1 MSSVS
6 MVVGLASIDVH
17 LPESGSL
24 KSKRQI
30 LRRIKDR
37 VRNNF
42 NVSIAEVDHN
52 DLWQRTTLG
61 VSVVANQRQF
71 ANQVL
76 SGVVDLVGKVNGVQM
91 LDYTIELL

>member
-1 MSSVS
+1 
-6 MVVGLASIDVH
+6 MVVGIASIEIH
-17 LPESGSL
+17 IPESGSL
-24 KSKRQI
+24 KNKRHF

-37 VRNNF
+37 VKNRF

-61 VSVVANQRQF
+61 VAVVTNQQQF

-76 SGVVDLVGKVNGVQM
+76 SQVVEFISQEQGIQI
-91 LDYTIELL
+91 LDYSMNFL

>member
-1 MSSVS
+1 MI
-6 MVVGLASIDVH
+6 VGVANIEIH
-17 LPESGSL
+17 IPESESL
-24 KSKRQI
+24 KGKRHF

-37 VRNNF
+37 VRNKF

-61 VSVVANQRQF
+61 ISVVANEKQF

-76 SGVVDLVGKVNGVQM
+76 SQVVDLIGKENGVQI
-91 LDYTIELL
+91 LDYSIELY